1 MAGSLAGKV
10 ILITGSASG
19 IGKATALKLARLGA
33 NLILTDVQEIDY
45 EIAIAESPADQS
57 DKSPIITAELDVSN
71 PKQCELVINESVQYY
86 GRLDHVFNCAGI
98 NPTAYPLLELPP
110 DYFDKL
116 IDVNLKGVYNVTRSA
131 LPHLKEHSGC
141 TFVNVSSILGQ
152 RPGKEMAAYC
162 ATKYAVIGFSKSLAL
177 ELGPKG
183 IRVNIIC
190 PGFIHTPTNVSV
202 IAGPDAVELSA
213 ASVSMGRLGTP
224 EEVADVVVFLM
235 GEEAKY
241 MNGSVVEV
249 NGGLST

>member
-1 MAGSLAGKV
+1 MSNSLAGKV

-33 NLILTDVQEIDY
+33 NLILTDIQEIDY
-45 EIAIAESPADQS
+45 EIAIADNADQQP
-57 DKSPIITAELDVSN
+57 DKSPIITAQLDVSN
-71 PKQCELVINESVQYY
+71 SAQCEVVVNEVMQYY

-98 NPTAYPLLELPP
+98 NPTAYPLLDLPP

-116 IDVNLKGVYNVTRSA
+116 IDVNLKGVYNVTRA
-131 LPHLKEHSGC
+131 TLPHLKEHSGSSY
-141 TFVNVSSILGQ
+141 VNVSSILGQ

-183 IRVNIIC
+183 IRVNILA

-202 IAGPDAVELSA
+202 ISGPDAVKLSA
-213 ASVSMGRLGTP
+213 ASVSLGRLGTTD
-224 EEVADVVVFLM
+224 EIADVVAFLM
-235 GEEAKY
+235 SEEAKY

-249 NGGLST
+249 NGGLVT